1 MCTVAPDI
9 WEQFLPKFTSVLPD
23 IIWPC
28 WLNCNLLKSWLRA
41 AFQSTLIYFN
51 IWLKQYTCKILLF
64 YLFNFK
70 KSKRMP
76 VDITATHAPEEVAFN
91 GGGKEWS
98 NTNGWEEAMEDYKW
112 EQRTLNR
119 AYQRSDLIFSSVLET
134 SIISKL
140 KYLSRYFNK
149 APVDIVN
156 KDN

>member
-1 MCTVAPDI
+1 
-9 WEQFLPKFTSVLPD
+9 
-23 IIWPC
+23 
-28 WLNCNLLKSWLRA
+28 
-41 AFQSTLIYFN
+41 
-51 IWLKQYTCKILLF
+51 
-64 YLFNFK
+64 
-70 KSKRMP
+70 MP
-76 VDITATHAPEEVAFN
+76 VDITATHPPVVFN

-112 EQRTLNR
+112 EQRTLHR